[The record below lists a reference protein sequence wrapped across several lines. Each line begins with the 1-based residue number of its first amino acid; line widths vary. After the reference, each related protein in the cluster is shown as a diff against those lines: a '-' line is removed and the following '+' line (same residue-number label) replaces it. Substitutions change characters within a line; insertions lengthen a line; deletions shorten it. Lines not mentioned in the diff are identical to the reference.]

1 MHKDEI
7 NGGSSITCAG
17 ARCIITHRNS
27 MPTTVLPEV
36 GGRKLLPDNICGS
49 GENSG
54 PHGQLEA
61 DGMVQGQVGVDH
73 VVAGDAC
80 DPADTQ
86 PHQDLPSVLDD
97 GSFGQT
103 LWEQIIF

>member
-1 MHKDEI
+1 
-7 NGGSSITCAG
+7 
-17 ARCIITHRNS
+17 

-36 GGRKLLPDNICGS
+36 GGRKLLPDNVGGS
-49 GENSG
+49 GEDGG

-61 DGMVQGQVGVDH
+61 DGMVQRQVGVDH

-80 DPADTQ
+80 DAADTQ

-97 GSFGQT
+97 SSFGQT
-103 LWEQIIF
+103 WEQIISNMRPFDEILLLLPVVPLVYM